1 MFLNGFHLKMMID
14 FNTETRCEK
23 WLEKFIVDIDGQRGP
38 YTDCELRACVVSLAV
53 EGQCCPCSP
62 LYRPPFLSW
71 RNAVTSTAQN
81 PPQVEARSKL
91 EVGSGKEWI
100 AKCCELVGLCVLL
113 QRFLNRLRTEVEILI
128 AFCTALARHS
138 RIIWNA
144 DCLAARCWLLPLTT
158 SLTC

>member
-1 MFLNGFHLKMMID
+1 MFLNGSHLKMMFD
-14 FNTETRCEK
+14 FNIETPCEK
-23 WLEKFIVDIDGQRGP
+23 WFKKIVVDIDGQHGP
-38 YTDCELRACVVSLAV
+38 NIDSELRASVGFLVV
-53 EGQCCPCSP
+53 EGQCCQCSP
-62 LYRPPFLSW
+62 LCRPPFLSW
-71 RNAVTSTAQN
+71 RNVVTSTAQN
-81 PPQVEARSKL
+81 PPPEEARSKL

-128 AFCTALARHS
+128 AFCTDLARHS

-158 SLTC
+158 SFTC